1 MSDFKESRRVNF
13 DTDEVYC
20 RYLSIDLPRSLRSP
34 TCTGKF
40 GDQLKKVG
48 IHNFPFAITL
58 SDLIRCGALVPSLYV
73 ALPKEY
79 FENWKNFPE
88 YPRQSDC
95 ADDTMA
101 EMYTFQP
108 IPQQAADLHELLH
121 PYDGELKSSFRE
133 KFQAD
138 IPESFPVCEHS
149 SSGKYIPAEAYLPYW
164 QVYALADN
172 FHKYRYAES
181 FSSADFGRS
190 KCLQL
195 IKSASMEFIKKYG
208 DTFNRLS
215 WHKTVAAGA
224 NFSKSNFTYGQLINL
239 TQEHSNVTVDLLKED
254 LRLLLELDAEWHSIL
269 KKNSCTVLE
278 KVRSALSKDIYLIY
292 EQLRLLG
299 TPAKCIFEDFTP
311 NGFDASYTPL
321 HAVLQSEGYGFKK
334 TFISFGS
341 HYCGQVQEWGYDC
354 TEEVFD
360 SLIQVPGF
368 DAWIRAF
375 HDLHESIND
384 PTKRPV
390 SFRQN
395 RIVDALIVMSVRTE
409 IVLRE
414 MFRSLLNAASDESI
428 VYFLKAIKPH
438 MADKKQKIICKA
450 SSRDNPES
458 TKLHQRPSS
467 LFAEIEKISFGKWS
481 KEDIFFLHTI
491 LKFITARNYFAHHA
505 YKDDELNIQTSN
517 LAKQILES
525 LLTTLLF
532 FQKNKKAREVT

>member
-20 RYLSIDLPRSLRSP
+20 RYLSIDLPRSLHSP

-40 GDQLKKVG
+40 GTQLKKIG
-48 IHNFPFAITL
+48 INKFPFGITL
-58 SDLIRCGALVPSLYV
+58 SDLIQCGALVPSLYV

-79 FENWKNFPE
+79 FANWKNFPE
-88 YPRQSDC
+88 CPRQSDC
-95 ADDTMA
+95 ADETMA
-101 EMYTFQP
+101 EMYDCQP
-108 IPQQAADLHELLH
+108 MPQRAANLHELLH
-121 PYDGELKSSFRE
+121 PYDGELQSSFRE
-133 KFQAD
+133 KFKAD
-138 IPESFPVCEHS
+138 IPDSFPVCEHS

-164 QVYALADN
+164 QIYALAGN
-172 FHKYRYAES
+172 FHKYRHAES
-181 FSSADFGRS
+181 FLSVEDGRA

-195 IKSASMEFIKKYG
+195 INPTSVEFINKYS
-208 DTFNRLS
+208 DTFVRVS
-215 WHKTVAAGA
+215 WYKTIAAGA
-224 NFSKSNFTYGQLINL
+224 NFSKSNFTYGKLIQL

-254 LRLLLELDAEWHSIL
+254 LRLILELDAEWHSIL
-269 KKNSCTVLE
+269 KKNGCTVLE
-278 KVRSALSKDIYLIY
+278 KARSALSKDIYLIY

-299 TPAKCIFEDFTP
+299 TPAKCIFENFTP
-311 NGFDASYTPL
+311 NGFGASYTPL
-321 HAVLQSEGYGFKK
+321 HDVLQSEGYGFRKS
-334 TFISFGS
+334 FISLGS
-341 HYCGQVQEWGYDC
+341 HYCSQVQKWDYDC

-384 PTKRPV
+384 PQKRPV

-414 MFRSLLNAASDESI
+414 MFRSDIESEIDEKDNKSFFNSLQPYLKGKATKIIETLIHEIVKKTRLEKKPIDLFSEIDTLNPKNWPRENI
-428 VYFLKAIKPH
+428 YFLH
-438 MADKKQKIICKA
+438 
-450 SSRDNPES
+450 
-458 TKLHQRPSS
+458 S
-467 LFAEIEKISFGKWS
+467 L
-481 KEDIFFLHTI
+481 